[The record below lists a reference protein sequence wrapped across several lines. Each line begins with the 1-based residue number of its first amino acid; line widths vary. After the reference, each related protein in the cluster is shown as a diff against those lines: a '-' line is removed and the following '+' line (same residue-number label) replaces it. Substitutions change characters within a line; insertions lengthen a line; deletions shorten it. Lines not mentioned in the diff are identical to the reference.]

1 MNRKIAIALLAAIV
15 NVAIATASAQNI
27 AKADIPFNFRV
38 GSTPMPAG
46 TYRIEPAQAGVVW
59 INQVNGNSHA
69 VILAQTNAGTTAA
82 PAKLVFN
89 KYGDHYFLS
98 ELLKANGDPE
108 MTFSQSKLEKRLRTE
123 EASLA
128 NQGRTLI
135 AMKK

>member
-27 AKADIPFNFRV
+27 AKANIPFNFRV
-38 GSTPMPAG
+38 GTAPMPAG
-46 TYRIEPAQAGVVW
+46 EYRIKPAQDGVVW
-59 INQVNGNSHA
+59 ISSVDGKSSA
-69 VILAQTNAGTTAA
+69 VLLAQTNDGTSA

-135 AMKK
+135 ALK

>member
-27 AKADIPFNFRV
+27 AKANIPFNFRV
-38 GSTPMPAG
+38 GTAPMPAG
-46 TYRIEPAQAGVVW
+46 EYRIEPTQAGVVW
-59 INQVNGNSHA
+59 ISSVDGKSSA
-69 VILAQTNAGTTAA
+69 VLLAQTNTGSTSA

-98 ELLKANGDPE
+98 ELLRANGDPQ
-108 MTFSQSKLEKRLRTE
+108 MTFSQSKFEKRLRTE

-128 NQGRTLI
+128 NEGRTLI
-135 AMKK
+135 ALK

>member
-1 MNRKIAIALLAAIV
+1 MNRKIAIALLAATV

-27 AKADIPFNFRV
+27 AKANIPFNFRV
-38 GSTPMPAG
+38 GSAPMPAG
-46 TYRIEPAQAGVVW
+46 TYKIEPAQAGMVW
-59 INQVNGNSHA
+59 IRSVDGKSNA
-69 VILAQTNAGTTAA
+69 VILAQTNASTTAA

-98 ELLKANGDPE
+98 ELLKANGEPE

-128 NQGRTLI
+128 SEGKTLI
-135 AMKK
+135 ALK